1 MYKDIYLVYCYDK
14 EPLLDPGGGAS
25 TFGLLFCS
33 FLTNFGKNA
42 YILVVVMS
50 FNVEISYTL
59 NKTIAGCTAS
69 QTVLFFFGGRFQKER

>member
-1 MYKDIYLVYCYDK
+1 MYKDIYSVYCYDK

-33 FLTNFGKNA
+33 FLIKFGKNT

-50 FNVEISYTL
+50 
-59 NKTIAGCTAS
+59 
-69 QTVLFFFGGRFQKER
+69 